1 MFIFISSVSLSLSML
16 QVSSDIA
23 LRRLFNPLTTP
34 PETQETGFSS
44 AHRLLHVLL
53 QAVKQSFRE

>member
-23 LRRLFNPLTTP
+23 LRCLFNPLTTP
-34 PETQETGFSS
+34 PETEEIGFSAAYS
-44 AHRLLHVLL
+44 L
-53 QAVKQSFRE
+53 KQPYSPS